1 MAAVTGGIFWHW
13 ICGVGIAD
21 AVGVGEEGKAMKK
34 LKLQKLMCCDCYRIF
49 GEPRH
54 GQGRQQETCD
64 ECHMKRLLQRQRTQE
79 GKRKDARKA
88 LKNGN

>member
-1 MAAVTGGIFWHW
+1 
-13 ICGVGIAD
+13 VGIAD
-21 AVGVGEEGKAMKK
+21 AIEKGEGKTMKK

-64 ECHMKRLLQRQRTQE
+64 ECHMKRLRQRQRTQE
-79 GKRKDARKA
+79 GKRKDARNA